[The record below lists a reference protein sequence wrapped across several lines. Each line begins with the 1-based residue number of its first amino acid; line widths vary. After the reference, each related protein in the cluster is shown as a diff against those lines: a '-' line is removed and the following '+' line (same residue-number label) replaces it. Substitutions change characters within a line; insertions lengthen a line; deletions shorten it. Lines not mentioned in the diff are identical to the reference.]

1 MSLAR
6 AKSSQQ
12 PTVIT
17 STFESTIEPRR
28 FHRARR
34 PSIHK
39 LESDEYEASSRAS
52 TPAPSASKPN
62 GKPSSKKRRRG
73 KPGDRPGQIV
83 QPDFGPWPT
92 SHEGSPEPPS
102 EVGSNVSN
110 SRLASPSPAGHK
122 ASAAVDRAEA
132 VRRASAY
139 LGTDASR
146 YSNATL
152 QKVIDQIEASGEEA
166 GSGPMEIETGSA
178 PTLGQSAG
186 RLGLESRHQSPAG
199 RIADASSVQGAKE
212 HNSPRPEQLRLV
224 PPADNSD
231 TEPESESEVV
241 ELGPGDSVSQ
251 RIPPIPQTSSHS
263 SRNPVP
269 HAPKR
274 KANMHMGSD
283 TNTENES
290 DTEPEDETVRSLK
303 RLRITP
309 PSLTHVLPT
318 RPDQSH
324 SRRHQSLPQ
333 RRSSHP
339 QRSSALPAA
348 PASPKLRTATTN
360 TSSRT
365 SSSHSLQGP
374 PPVSNL
380 GAVLDWASRFAK
392 QAGTSHHVAPAVDYQ
407 LLATVL
413 DNTRCSHLDTSASEP
428 APSRPRRAA
437 GLAED
442 NAAVLE
448 AEAAL
453 TLGKQ
458 IHPRHKATL
467 ADFPGFPRNMAT
479 MAIPKLNAT
488 AVTEGVYE
496 SHEVQRNMATKCYN
510 ERWALELPDV
520 RLQKAPPPL
529 IGLMVHRI
537 PWFRCESKVRVRPVI
552 PPDYVFRNPPRTR
565 EDVRY
570 NKRLVK
576 KLLPNTFHCRDLVT
590 DVDPY
595 DHPALAHSIAAAFFW
610 ATDSLG
616 MMFHD
621 MFYPMPLPAVAMVLT
636 TMQHCIG
643 EWKTGRYVPKELN
656 VDTQRKMYDAH
667 LAGLLN
673 YGKLK
678 PDELKQHRIDWFCDY
693 AGGTLEDDEPYQ
705 AVTWADRVSPDAE
718 DPNDDA
724 EHSDHSSAKLGAR
737 TRSSIVTET
746 RRHRPAS
753 GASGSAINSRR

>member
-6 AKSSQQ
+6 SKSSQQ
-12 PTVIT
+12 PTVFT
-17 STFESTIEPRR
+17 STFEPTSEPRR
-28 FHRARR
+28 SQRTRR

-52 TPAPSASKPN
+52 TPAPSALKPI
-62 GKPSSKKRRRG
+62 GKPGSKKRRRE
-73 KPGDRPGQIV
+73 KPGNRPGRIV
-83 QPDFGPWPT
+83 QPDFGAWPA

-102 EVGSNVSN
+102 AVGSHVSN

-122 ASAAVDRAEA
+122 TSAAVDRAEA

-139 LGTDASR
+139 LDTDASR

-152 QKVIDQIEASGEEA
+152 QQVLAQIEDPGEEV

-178 PTLGQSAG
+178 PALRQSAG
-186 RLGLESRHQSPAG
+186 RLGLESGHQPPAG
-199 RIADASSVQGAKE
+199 RIANASSAQGAQE
-212 HNSPRPEQLRLV
+212 HNPPTSGQPQLV
-224 PPADNSD
+224 APAENSD
-231 TEPESESEVV
+231 TEPESELEVF

-251 RIPPIPQTSSHS
+251 RVPPVPPTSHHS
-263 SRNPVP
+263 PHIP

-274 KANMHMGSD
+274 KVRLSNNKHVGSD
-283 TNTENES
+283 TNTETEKES
-290 DTEPEDETVRSLK
+290 DTEPEDETVHSLK
-303 RLRITP
+303 RPRITP
-309 PSLTHVLPT
+309 ILPT
-318 RPDQSH
+318 RPDRSH
-324 SRRHQSLPQ
+324 SQRHQSLPQ
-333 RRSSHP
+333 RRSLHP
-339 QRSSALPAA
+339 HRPSALPAA
-348 PASPKLRTATTN
+348 PASPKLQTVATN
-360 TSSRT
+360 TST

-392 QAGTSHHVAPAVDYQ
+392 QASTSHHVTPAVDYQ

-413 DNTRCSHLDTSASEP
+413 DNARRSHLDTSAPES

-453 TLGKQ
+453 TLGKH
-458 IHPRHKATL
+458 IRPRHKATL
-467 ADFPGFPRNMAT
+467 ADFPGFPRNIAT

-488 AVTEGVYE
+488 TVTEGAYE

-552 PPDYVFRNPPRTR
+552 PSDYSFRNPPRTR

-570 NKRLVK
+570 NKHLVK
-576 KLLPNTFHCRDLVT
+576 KLLPNNFHCRNLITNVE
-590 DVDPY
+590 PY

-610 ATDSLG
+610 ADDSLG
-616 MMFHD
+616 MIFHD
-621 MFYPMPLPAVAMVLT
+621 MFYPMPLPAAAMALT
-636 TMQHCIG
+636 TMQHCIS

-656 VDTQRKMYDAH
+656 IDTQRKMYEAH

-673 YGKLK
+673 YGKLQ
-678 PDELKQHRIDWFCDY
+678 PDELKKHRIDWFWYAVDY
-693 AGGTLEDDEPYQ
+693 AGGALEDDEPYQ
-705 AVTWADRVSPDAE
+705 AITWADRISPDVA
-718 DPNDDA
+718 DPDDDD
-724 EHSDHSSAKLGAR
+724 ECSEHSSADLEIRA
-737 TRSSIVTET
+737 RSSVVTET
-746 RRHRPAS
+746 RRGRPAS
-753 GASGSAINSRR
+753 SVGKGSAVH